1 VGSSVRW
8 WALVVLG
15 LSSAASAGDW
25 GKDSGSSGSPAWG
38 KSDTVASGKRLSVD
52 APIVIGDL
60 ALYPVIDREADGQQ
74 EVDVTTLGPAMRSGQ
89 VRIHESASGSVDE
102 LALVNRGDEP
112 VLVVAGDV
120 VHGGMQD
127 RVVQRTQLVAAGSAV
142 RLPVLC
148 VEQGRWTDRYDGQF
162 AYAGRVDPAI
172 RAVVREGSQDAT
184 WSAVAEVNRERG
196 ISESASWLA
205 GRSLDRQQLAEAQA
219 ALMDRFEDDKRI
231 VGVVVAQGGQ
241 FTGSEVY
248 PHPELFV
255 QDHLQVLSSHLVA
268 KPTAA
273 RPEAIARREL
283 PSTTDAA
290 AYLELALAD

>member
-8 WALVVLG
+8 WALMVLG
-15 LSSAASAGDW
+15 LSGAAWAGEW
-25 GKDSGSSGSPAWG
+25 GKESESSWG
-38 KSDTVASGKRLSVD
+38 KGSAVASGKRLSVD
-52 APIVIGDL
+52 EPIVIGDL

-89 VRIHESASGSVDE
+89 VRIHESLSGSVDE
-102 LALVNRGDEP
+102 LALVNRSDEP
-112 VLVVAGDV
+112 VLVMAGDV

-127 RVVQRTQLVAAGSAV
+127 RVVQRTLLVAGGTTV
-142 RLPVLC
+142 RLPVQC
-148 VEQGRWTDRYDGQF
+148 VEMGRWTDQYDGRF

-196 ISESASWLA
+196 LSESASWLQ
-205 GRSLDRQQLAEAQA
+205 GRNLDQRELAAAQA
-219 ALMDRFEDDKRI
+219 ALMERFEDDKRI
-231 VGVVVAQGGQ
+231 VGVVVAQGGH

-248 PHPELFV
+248 PHPDLFV
-255 QDHLQVLSSHLVA
+255 KDHLQVLSGQL
-268 KPTAA
+268 AA
-273 RPEAIARREL
+273 RPDRAIAQGGV

-290 AYLELALAD
+290 AFLELALAD